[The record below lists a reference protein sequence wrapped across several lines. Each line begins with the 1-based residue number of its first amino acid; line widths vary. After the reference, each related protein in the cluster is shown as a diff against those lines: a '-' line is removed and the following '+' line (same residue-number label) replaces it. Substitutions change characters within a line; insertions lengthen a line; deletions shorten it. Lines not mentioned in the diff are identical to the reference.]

1 MRIAKKGDLM
11 QAEREM
17 RQNDAQ
23 ERNVATSKAARSQK
37 LVLFVDIEGRLSEWS
52 RRDVVHGRRYG
63 EVEARGCRS
72 RAK

>member
-23 ERNVATSKAARSQK
+23 ERDVATSKAARSQK
-37 LVLFVDIEGRLSEWS
+37 MVDARQMWRPS
-52 RRDVVHGRRYG
+52 RW
-63 EVEARGCRS
+63 
-72 RAK
+72 